1 MRREI
6 ATTRNLR
13 GAAVAAVLFAMSGH
27 LYAEDVATP
36 DTKPPETVTV
46 ETPTWTFSFERGL
59 PTKETVGLMYDALD
73 FQRAVEGYIWATPMV
88 HFDEWRRQMKEQGE
102 A

>member
-1 MRREI
+1 VGKARP
-6 ATTRNLR
+6 AKTWAAADGTRD
-13 GAAVAAVLFAMSGH
+13 GEYAAVRRFSDSGTW
-27 LYAEDVATP
+27 LAELP
-36 DTKPPETVTV
+36 S
-46 ETPTWTFSFERGL
+46 WTFSFERGL